1 MGRVGGGV
9 ETTPHPF
16 VVLRM
21 IQFWLKRKK
30 KLLIQI
36 CFLVIDIHVHDWYVL
51 FFVFAGKGKL
61 VSKDSKEYKQLLSD
75 TSVLSESIKEQ
86 GNSVKCRNIL
96 ALIVQFD
103 ENKMGM
109 EKCVKNLHLRDCFY
123 YWNRE

>member
-1 MGRVGGGV
+1 MCCLRVILFARGKWEAVWLLMVIFTTVCEFNNFEFSVRRVGGGV

-21 IQFWLKRKK
+21 IQIWLKLKK

-36 CFLVIDIHVHDWYVL
+36 CILVIDIHVHDWYVL

-86 GNSVKCRNIL
+86 GNSV
-96 ALIVQFD
+96 
-103 ENKMGM
+103 
-109 EKCVKNLHLRDCFY
+109 
-123 YWNRE
+123 